1 MRACLPAIL
10 LALAAAS
17 PADAATRNFGISGF
31 DRIRVDGPFKVR
43 LTTGVPPFAKA
54 TGSAAALD
62 GIAFDMIGRTLVI
75 HLNRSSW
82 GGYPGEPGGPVEISV
97 GTHELSAAWLNGAG
111 SLSINRIKGLTFD
124 LSLQGSG
131 DAAIERADVDQFR
144 VTISGSANAAVSGRA
159 GKLTATLRGISS
171 LDASGLNAKDA
182 AIGAE
187 GPSTVKAVVS
197 NSVKVDASGTATITL
212 AGGPAC
218 TNKVSGS
225 ASVSGCR

>member
-1 MRACLPAIL
+1 MRACLPAML

-31 DRIRVDGPFKVR
+31 DRVRVDGPFKVR

-54 TGSAAALD
+54 TGSTTALD
-62 GIAFDMIGRTLVI
+62 GLDFDVVGRTLII

-82 GGYPGEPGGPVEISV
+82 GGYPGEASGPVEISV
-97 GTHELSAAWLNGAG
+97 GTHELSAAWLNGSG
-111 SLSINRIKGLTFD
+111 SLRINRVKGLTFD

-131 DAAIERADVDQFR
+131 DATIDQAEVDQLR
-144 VTISGSANAAVSGRA
+144 VTILGSANAALSGRS

-182 AIGAE
+182 TIGAE
-187 GPSTVKAVVS
+187 GPATVKAAVS
-197 NSVKVDASGTATITL
+197 NSVKIDASGTASITL
-212 AGGPAC
+212 AGSPAC